1 MPPINLTAVPIAFIN
16 AVLKNENED
25 NDRNANSSKSQQ
37 NKLLTSSAEKEII
50 FACIQRIDDKIRD
63 IKAEVYRI
71 ILNRQDIFIKLYN
84 ESIFL
89 RNKIDAV
96 FTEIDNVSREINDS
110 EVGMKPKL
118 ITALQENRI
127 IMREVHSTRYVV
139 ETLEYL
145 IEVQNSAKLF
155 HEYLTQGRIEEAAA
169 SITNMDRLLESP
181 PIQTDQKI
189 HIFEKL
195 KEQLATM
202 KETLDQSLDDLLTES
217 ISFQKLE
224 DDTSGVILTIL
235 SSVQNSDSPTLL
247 TSVFTSLSE
256 IGSINVQLSRLKKN
270 VMKYLI
276 IPLLKNRDSFG
287 ASFKVD
293 DDFKSMLY
301 IGPNLDDTSTVDKDQ
316 DGVFIHLITVFRFIY
331 TFIFGGLDPVKKET
345 VISPFATQY
354 ASTFG
359 KFISHDL
366 RDAVI
371 NEYLSHAI
379 PMETSEFKQFEQ
391 VANAVKRFQTEM
403 RRMGF
408 MRSTSGEEGEERTLG
423 AYVAKVDIHFTI
435 KKRDKLLEIG
445 RNIMLDSIF
454 DSLIITEDSNDAN
467 DANENSNRKIND
479 NSVENNSKVDNNL
492 EINQSYK
499 DESINSTQDNNPN
512 EGWEVDWDEA
522 WNDDDNWD
530 NTNKQ
535 NELSG
540 ETNTHD
546 PEVVKEPER
555 YSISVKSKPLIDLTI
570 NTLNEARNLNA
581 KSGIRLYHAT
591 LVLFDLYRAIMPVYH
606 SNSFTNVPTLA
617 MLFHNDCIWI
627 ADQLIIIQDQF
638 INSLLPQENN
648 ESEDFEFKILY
659 NDMAN
664 KLRDLGNEWYD
675 IQLEKQ
681 KSVLKEF
688 LDEMD
693 GVQLT
698 ANEERFET
706 CQQAMNKV
714 MYTIKHL
721 SKIWKDVLRP
731 SEYYIILGA
740 LINSVLTIMI
750 ENLEDLYD
758 ISEEESHQLN
768 LIYSM
773 LFPLEEIFRKN
784 GPNKIE
790 NHVKNW
796 KKFCYITDILEF
808 SLANIMDKFRS
819 AELNWFTSK
828 ELEGLICALF
838 ADTTLREQSLQEIRR
853 GHPVPKN

>member
-1 MPPINLTAVPIAFIN
+1 MPPLPINLTAVPIAFIN
-16 AVLKNENED
+16 AVLKNENEG
-25 NDRNANSSKSQQ
+25 NDRNTNSSKAQQ
-37 NKLLTSSAEKEII
+37 TKLLTSSAEKEVI

-89 RNKIDAV
+89 RDKINTI

-118 ITALQENRI
+118 IAALQENRI
-127 IMREVHSTRYVV
+127 IMQEVHSTRYVV

-145 IEVQNSAKLF
+145 IEVQNSAKRF
-155 HEYLTQGRIEEAAA
+155 QEYLSQGRIEEAAA
-169 SITNMDRLLESP
+169 SITHMDRLLESP

-202 KETLDQSLDDLLTES
+202 KETLDQNLDDLLTES
-217 ISFQKLE
+217 ISFQKLGE
-224 DDTSGVILTIL
+224 DDTSGVSLTIL

-256 IGSINVQLSRLKKN
+256 IGSINMQLSRLKKN

-276 IPLLKNRDSFG
+276 IPLLKNRDSFR
-287 ASFKVD
+287 ASFRVVD
-293 DDFKSMLY
+293 VKSMLY
-301 IGPNLDDTSTVDKDQ
+301 IGPNLDDTNIVDKDR
-316 DGVFIHLITVFRFIY
+316 DGVFTHLITVFRFIY
-331 TFIFGGLDPVKKET
+331 TFIFGGLDPVKKEI

-371 NEYLSHAI
+371 NEYLSYAI

-391 VANAVKRFQTEM
+391 VADAVKRFQTEM

-408 MRSTSGEEGEERTLG
+408 MRSTSGEEGEERTL
-423 AYVAKVDIHFTI
+423 D
-435 KKRDKLLEIG
+435 
-445 RNIMLDSIF
+445 NIF
-454 DSLIITEDSNDAN
+454 DSLIITEDSNDV
-467 DANENSNRKIND
+467 NENSNREIND
-479 NSVENNSKVDNNL
+479 GSVENNSRVENNL
-492 EINQSYK
+492 EINQINQQSCE

-522 WNDDDNWD
+522 WDNADNWD
-530 NTNKQ
+530 STNKQ
-535 NELSG
+535 NELSR
-540 ETNTHD
+540 ETNAHD
-546 PEVVKEPER
+546 SEVVKEPER

-570 NTLNEARNLNA
+570 STLNEARNLNE
-581 KSGIRLYHAT
+581 KSGIRLYNAT
-591 LVLFDLYRAIMPVYH
+591 LDLFDLYRAIMPVYH
-606 SNSFTNVPTLA
+606 SNSFTNVPTLS
-617 MLFHNDCIWI
+617 MLFHNDCIWL

-638 INSLLPQENN
+638 MNSLLSQENN
-648 ESEDFEFKILY
+648 ESENFESKILY
-659 NDMAN
+659 SDMAN

-681 KSVLKEF
+681 KSVLKEI

-706 CQQAMNKV
+706 CQQTMNKV

-721 SKIWKDVLRP
+721 SKIWKDVLRL

-758 ISEEESHQLN
+758 ISAEESHQLN

-790 NHVKNW
+790 NHVKYW

-808 SLANIMDKFRS
+808 SLANIMDRFRS
-819 AELNWFTSK
+819 AELNCFTSK

-853 GHPVPKN
+853 GHPVPEN